1 MSENKRKLWEYWGQ
15 MRNKIEEQKI
25 REKSEIKI
33 CISEINEKQLR
44 KMREKSEINGDII
57 VNEWIRWK
65 TGYKWTIS

>member
-33 CISEINEKQLR
+33 WNTCISEINEKQLR
-44 KMREKSEINGDII
+44 KMREKSEINGDIV
-57 VNEWIRWK
+57 VNEWIR
-65 TGYKWTIS
+65 